1 MDDVDF
7 VELASCV
14 RPTGRLVDI
23 VAIEMMEAG
32 IGVSLQGTLEVPEM
46 LPWMFPLAVFR
57 ICEPDG
63 WRRIFTPRPVVAHV
77 CPETSGFGLAVTRGE
92 HWDGSIVGMQLAAAK
107 DMLLNRTH
115 QWVKQIT
122 RCANPSGQCGTGY
135 LNPLPGVNL

>member
-32 IGVSLQGTLEVPEM
+32 IGVHLQGPLEVLQM
-46 LPWMFPLAVFR
+46 LPRMFPPAVFR

-63 WRRIFTPRPVVAHV
+63 GRRIFPARPVVAHV
-77 CPETSGFGLAVTRGE
+77 GPETSGFGLAATRSE
-92 HWDGSIVGMQLAAAK
+92 HWDGSVRVRLRK
-107 DMLLNRTH
+107 LR
-115 QWVKQIT
+115 
-122 RCANPSGQCGTGY
+122 RR
-135 LNPLPGVNL
+135 

>member
-32 IGVSLQGTLEVPEM
+32 IGVSLQGTSEVFQMP
-46 LPWMFPLAVFR
+46 PRMFPPAVFR

-63 WRRIFTPRPVVAHV
+63 WRRIFTARPVVAHI
-77 CPETSGFGLAVTRGE
+77 CPETSGLGLAATRGQ
-92 HWDGSIVGMQLAAAK
+92 HRDGSIVSMHLASAK
-107 DMLLNRTH
+107 HMLLNRTH

-122 RCANPSGQCGTGY
+122 GCANPSGQRGARY
-135 LNPLPGVNL
+135 LNPLP